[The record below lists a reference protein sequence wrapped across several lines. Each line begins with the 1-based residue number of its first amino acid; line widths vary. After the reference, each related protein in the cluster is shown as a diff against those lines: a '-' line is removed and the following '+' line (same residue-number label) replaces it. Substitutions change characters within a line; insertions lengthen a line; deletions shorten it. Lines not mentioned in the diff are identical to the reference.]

1 MKLTVEGHD
10 GIFGAMLFNSKNNK
24 KIDQHEEINGR
35 IAEEDDVVIVSGKK
49 KGDVLFADNIGIQK
63 IEVYEKLRDII
74 ANEDNQGVK

>member
-1 MKLTVEGHD
+1 
-10 GIFGAMLFNSKNNK
+10 MLFNSKNNK